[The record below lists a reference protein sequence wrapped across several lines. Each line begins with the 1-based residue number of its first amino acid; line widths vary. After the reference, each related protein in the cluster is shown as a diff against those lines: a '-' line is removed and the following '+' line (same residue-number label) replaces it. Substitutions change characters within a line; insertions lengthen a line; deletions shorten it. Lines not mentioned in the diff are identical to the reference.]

1 MSRIAGLLRLFPF
14 TIVLSLAFIV
24 IGILT
29 GGVLKADYAS
39 IRAHAG
45 WDLDALKTGYYWR
58 QLPNTLVPA
67 TAGIKWHE
75 PLLLVLFVGALEY
88 RAGSLAAL
96 VTFFVSDWISSPLTV
111 LTVWGLSTLGSSTAT
126 RVLSTPST
134 GASAASLACGAAAAC
149 LIPGR
154 WSIFAGGVI
163 LGIVLH
169 SFTYQAFD
177 TSLAHIYATTLGALA
192 GLLLWGRRPEKLRP
206 FGGFRSAPDAP
217 GSAAAGT
224 AP

>member
-1 MSRIAGLLRLFPF
+1 MKRFLAFLRLFPF
-14 TIVLSLAFIV
+14 TIVLFGAFV
-24 IGILT
+24 AIGILT
-29 GGVLKADYAS
+29 GGVLKSDYPS
-39 IRAHAG
+39 IRSYVG
-45 WDLDALKTGYYWR
+45 WDLDALKAVHYWH

-75 PLLLVLFVGALEY
+75 PLLLVLFVGVLEY
-88 RAGSLAAL
+88 RAGSFAAL
-96 VTFFVSDWISSPLTV
+96 TTFFVLDWIASPLTV
-111 LTVWGLSTLGSSTAT
+111 LSVWALSALGSSTAT
-126 RVLSTPST
+126 SVLHTPST

-154 WSIFAGGVI
+154 WSVFAGGVI

-177 TSLAHIYATTLGALA
+177 TSLAHIYATTLGASA

-206 FGGFRSAPDAP
+206 FRTARSASE
-217 GSAAAGT
+217 SATSGT
-224 AP
+224 ARATP